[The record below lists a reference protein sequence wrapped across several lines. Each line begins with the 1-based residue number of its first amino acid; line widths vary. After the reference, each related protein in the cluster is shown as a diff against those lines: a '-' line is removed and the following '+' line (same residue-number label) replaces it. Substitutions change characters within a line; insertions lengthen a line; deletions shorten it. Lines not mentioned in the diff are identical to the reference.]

1 MRSLRLPASGGD
13 CLQPGLR
20 SDRATSACT
29 HAVRDIDAGRASGV
43 NKRTAPHRA
52 EDPLTE
58 AISKASGSAASPVD
72 TPDRI
77 LDAAEALFAVH
88 GLAGTAVRDIARAVG
103 LTPASLYNHFEG
115 KQAIY
120 DAVLERGVMPL
131 LSLLRELPSRE
142 HTARDFEDI
151 IDGIMAQLSSRPY
164 LPRLIQHEVITGGPH
179 LQILA
184 RNWFRPILEQGIAE
198 LERDPDNGWEPD
210 EYDLVM
216 SAWLNMVFGHF
227 AMAPMMREVFEYDP
241 LSPENLARQTRFL
254 RKLARMMLAGRTLIS
269 GDNDADP
276 PRQP

>member
-1 MRSLRLPASGGD
+1 M
-13 CLQPGLR
+13 
-20 SDRATSACT
+20 
-29 HAVRDIDAGRASGV
+29 
-43 NKRTAPHRA
+43 
-52 EDPLTE
+52 TE
-58 AISKASGSAASPVD
+58 AIPKAVGSADSHAD
-72 TPDRI
+72 TPERI

-88 GLAGTAVRDIARAVG
+88 GLAGTAVRDIARAVR

-131 LSLLRELPSRE
+131 LNLLRELPTRE
-142 HTARDFEDI
+142 HTARDMEEI

-179 LQILA
+179 LQKLA

-198 LERDPDNGWEPD
+198 LGRDRDSGWQPE

-227 AMAPMMREVFEYDP
+227 AMAPMMAEVFGYDP

-254 RKLARMMLAGRTLIS
+254 RKLARMMLAGRALIAHDT
-269 GDNDADP
+269 GAEPLDRP
-276 PRQP
+276 